1 MATGTAAATAAQMGG
16 GVLSSEMSSSPQ
28 SGATAGDARGG
39 TTGNFSFG
47 NVNFSGTQSNSA
59 GVNWLL
65 ALGIAGAALLAIYLL
80 KK

>member
-28 SGATAGDARGG
+28 SGATTGDARGG

-59 GVNWLL
+59 GVNWLIV
-65 ALGIAGAALLAIYLL
+65 GGAAVAIALIYFLV

>member
-16 GVLSSEMSSSPQ
+16 SVLSSEMSSSPQ
-28 SGATAGDARGG
+28 ATSGDAKGG

-47 NVNFSGTQSNSA
+47 NVNFSGSQTNS
-59 GVNWLL
+59 GSVNWLIV
-65 ALGIAGAALLAIYLL
+65 GGAAVAIALIYFLA